1 MKEFLYRHRKKIARI
16 SRRKQM
22 KKTTALGMSVIFILF
37 MSLLSCKPPQRDETP
52 QDQTFG
58 AALVKVMEVQKQ
70 KISEKLFF
78 TGIIEAWQ
86 SINITPEVGG
96 KIAKIYVEEGDS
108 VRKGQLLAELDTR
121 ATRLQLDQSK
131 AAVAVARA
139 NYTDAEK
146 NMERMER
153 LRKENAVSEQQYEK
167 IKLACDAAKA
177 ELQRA
182 EAAENL
188 ANFNLDVSIMEA
200 PFSGVIASKNAE
212 VGDVINPMMGGFSPT
227 SGVVTL
233 ADYSRVKIQIDV
245 SYEDIVRIRKGM
257 PAYLTV
263 EAFPGKSFPGKVVV
277 VSKAADPMTKKFHV
291 EVAAENP
298 DRMLRPNTFGEIM
311 IEVSSHDD
319 ALVVAQKAILEN
331 KYLFVVN
338 DDNTVIRKE
347 ITLGIQNTDMVEVL
361 TGLEAGEIVVVEGN
375 YGLEE
380 GERIKIREGVQ

>member
-1 MKEFLYRHRKKIARI
+1 MRRVRMKKI
-16 SRRKQM
+16 
-22 KKTTALGMSVIFILF
+22 TALGMSLIIALF
-37 MSLLSCKPPQRDETP
+37 LTLLSCKPPQQEDVAKEE
-52 QDQTFG
+52 TFG
-58 AALVKVMEVQKQ
+58 VALVRVVEAKRQ
-70 KISEKLFF
+70 KISEKMYF

-121 ATRLQLDQSK
+121 ATQLQLEQAK
-131 AAVAVARA
+131 AAVAVAQA

-153 LRKENAVSEQQYEK
+153 LREENAVSQQQYEK
-167 IKLACDAAKA
+167 IKLAFDAAKA

-182 EAAENL
+182 RAAANL

-233 ADYSRVKIQIDV
+233 ADYSRVKIQIEV

-257 PAYLTV
+257 LAYLTV
-263 EAFPGKSFPGKVVV
+263 EAFPGKNFPGKILV
-277 VSKAADPMTKKFHV
+277 VSKAADPVSKKFHV
-291 EVAAENP
+291 EVAAKNP
-298 DRMLRPNTFGEIM
+298 EWLLRPNTFGEIM
-311 IEVSSHDD
+311 IEVSSHED
-319 ALVVAQKAILEN
+319 ALGVPQKAIVDN
-331 KYLFVVN
+331 SFLFVVN
-338 DDNTVIRKE
+338 EDNTVIRKKVTLGLQNTHIVE
-347 ITLGIQNTDMVEVL
+347 ITA
-361 TGLEAGEIVVVEGN
+361 GLEAGEIVVVDGN
-375 YGLEE
+375 YGLEN
-380 GERIKIREGVQ
+380 GEKVEIREDVQ